1 MTKKKRTNKNTHVN
15 HSCLLALRLYKRA
28 VNPHRYY
35 SRRFAHLSV
44 SHPIWEN
51 FEFVSIARRQRDASC
66 VTAVWTTKA
75 ENVADRQI
83 ECNFFFF
90 DFRFTV
96 FTHFQS
102 HYTKMKIEL
111 V

>member
-83 ECNFFFF
+83 ECNFFFLISDSQF
-90 DFRFTV
+90 
-96 FTHFQS
+96 S
-102 HYTKMKIEL
+102 HIFNHITQK
-111 V
+111 